1 MVKWISVAAA
11 DYFCDFYLYLTSLLS
26 NYFYL
31 FISIYKAL
39 WPNRQGKWLLTYE
52 CENEKITADE
62 VSFFFASKFTKKIEP
77 IDSAFKK
84 QFEKEKMTGDEVIFL
99 LLNLQKN

>member
-39 WPNRQGKWLLTYE
+39 WPNRQGK
-52 CENEKITADE
+52 
-62 VSFFFASKFTKKIEP
+62 
-77 IDSAFKK
+77 
-84 QFEKEKMTGDEVIFL
+84 
-99 LLNLQKN
+99 

>member
-31 FISIYKAL
+31 SISINKAL
-39 WPNRQGKWLLTYE
+39 WSNRQGKQLLAYGTST
-52 CENEKITADE
+52 NVPSQHFNVRSTL
-62 VSFFFASKFTKKIEP
+62 
-77 IDSAFKK
+77 K
-84 QFEKEKMTGDEVIFL
+84 QRYGSTLK
-99 LLNLQKN
+99 